1 MREPAGKSTSGRES
15 RFGRERGSDPNLT
28 GIGMSQIQTRDVLAA
43 LGTVQ
48 DPDLHRD
55 LVTLGMIEEVV
66 IADGRVSFRLVL
78 TTSACPLKGQIEDEA
93 RAAVGALPGVREV
106 VIETT
111 SRVRKAKDPTA
122 DRKALEGVGHVIA
135 IGSGKGG
142 VGKSTVSANLAVAL
156 AMTGARVGLLDG
168 DIYGPNLPRMLGV
181 HRQPSQRNGKIV
193 PVEAW
198 GLHFMSMGLLVD
210 QGEAVV
216 WRGPM
221 LHGAIKSFLH
231 DVDWGDLDY
240 LLVDLPPGTGDVQLS
255 LIQQT
260 HIAGAVVVTTPS
272 MVAIE
277 DAVKAVNMFSKLQV
291 PVLGVVENMSYFEC
305 PNCHERHS
313 IFSTGDA
320 ETRALAMG
328 LPFLG
333 AIPLHPDVRSGG
345 DTGRPVVVEKP
356 DSEYARA
363 LSRIA
368 GHLAQRVSIQ
378 TLGVAEDLHA

>member
-1 MREPAGKSTSGRES
+1 MAEPTQA
-15 RFGRERGSDPNLT
+15 
-28 GIGMSQIQTRDVLAA
+28 QVLDA
-43 LGTVQ
+43 LRTVQ

-55 LVTLGMIEEVV
+55 LVTLGMIEEVTV
-66 IADGRVSFRLVL
+66 AGGRVGFTLVL
-78 TTSACPLKGQIEDEA
+78 TTSACPLKEQIESEA
-93 RAAVGALPGVREV
+93 RAAVTAVPGVKDV
-106 VIETT
+106 AIHTT
-111 SRVRKAKDPTA
+111 SRVRKPKDPTA
-122 DRKALEGVGHVIA
+122 ERKALPGVAHVIA

-156 AMTGARVGLLDG
+156 ARTGARVGLLDA

-181 HRQPSQRNGKIV
+181 RRQPSQRDGKIV

-198 GLHFMSMGLLVD
+198 GVHFMSMGLLVE

-221 LHGAIKSFLH
+221 LHGAVKSFLH

-260 HIAGAVVVTTPS
+260 YVAGAVVVTTPS
-272 MVAIE
+272 SVAIE
-277 DAVKAVNMFSKLQV
+277 DAVKAVNMFAKLQV
-291 PVLGVVENMSYFEC
+291 PVLGVIENMSYFVC
-305 PNCHERHS
+305 PNCSERHN
-313 IFSTGDA
+313 IFASESPED
-320 ETRALAMG
+320 RALAMG

-333 AIPLHPDVRSGG
+333 AIPMHPAVRAGG
-345 DTGRPVVVEKP
+345 DAGLPVVADQP
-356 DSEYARA
+356 DSEYAKIIA
-363 LSRIA
+363 AIA

-378 TLGVAEDLHA
+378 TLGAGAVHA

>member
-1 MREPAGKSTSGRES
+1 MAHSN
-15 RFGRERGSDPNLT
+15 DP
-28 GIGMSQIQTRDVLAA
+28 ILAA
-43 LGTVQ
+43 LSQVQ

-55 LVTLGMIEEVV
+55 LVTLGMIEDLEV
-66 IADGRVSFRLVL
+66 ADGRVAFTLVL
-78 TTSACPLKGQIEDEA
+78 TTSACPLKDRIEGDCR
-93 RAAVGALPGVREV
+93 RAVLAVPGVREV
-106 VIETT
+106 EIKTT
-111 SRVRKAKDPTA
+111 SRVRKSRDPGA
-122 DRKALEGVGHVIA
+122 DRKALEGVANVLA

-142 VGKSTVSANLAVAL
+142 VGKSTVAANLAVAL
-156 AMTGARVGLLDG
+156 AGTGARVGLLDG

-181 HRQPSQRNGKIV
+181 RKQPSQRNGKIL

-198 GLHFMSMGLLVD
+198 GLSFMSMGLLVD

-231 DVDWGDLDY
+231 DVDWGALDY

-260 HIAGAVVVTTPS
+260 FVAGAVVVTTPS

-277 DAVKAVNMFSKLQV
+277 DAIKAVSMFAKLQV
-291 PVLGVVENMSYFEC
+291 PVLGVIENMSYFLC
-305 PNCHERHS
+305 PNCDTRHP
-313 IFSTGDA
+313 IFNSGETATHAA
-320 ETRALAMG
+320 ELG

-333 AIPLHPDVRSGG
+333 SIPLHPLVRAGG
-345 DTGRPVVVEKP
+345 DQGRPAVLAEP

-363 LSRIA
+363 LREIA
-368 GHLAQRVSIQ
+368 GRLAQRVSIQ
-378 TLGVAEDLHA
+378 AVGVEVET